1 MKKIILGFI
10 LSMTFL
16 TVYIVKVEAYSPHY
30 LPGGKNYISS
40 DNIIEVNETIS
51 SIDSFTIKPYTEYT
65 FSVDNIFFEGMP
77 FEGAICFYDNDVFII
92 EYAFDNYMMENN
104 IELNV
109 WSYTFITPAEAN
121 YMSFEFRDNGN
132 YEPGTE
138 LIGVQLEEGSV
149 STEYEPYIAGSI
161 IDTSSPYFV
170 GSGTIISYF
179 DQPITIPE
187 IQSSLTAYD
196 DIDGDL
202 TDNIS
207 LFQDGYSE
215 NMTTLGSYDLI
226 FEVSDN
232 SDNKTQLTVK
242 VEVVD
247 VLAPVFSDIGVIKA
261 VYPNVYSIEEIK
273 GMLTASDN
281 YDGDISAGI
290 ILVEDRYTEFSSQ
303 TGLYEI
309 EFNVTD
315 TSGNIT
321 NYIQT
326 IEVVDE
332 EGPIISGNDNISVG
346 YDQELSMS
354 NIKYGL
360 SVVDNYDLSSTIELV
375 LESNNYTANCHT
387 LGTYLVQF
395 SATDSSGNKTI
406 KDITINVVDEI
417 GPVVYLNSSII
428 QVYSD
433 TVLSLPD
440 FAKLLVNTNE
450 LSNEQ
455 DYFIKIKYDSYSKNS
470 FNPGTYHLYLDFED
484 GYGKIL
490 SKEFQINVLERDYD
504 YLYIQEDIVI
514 SPEKA
519 INSEKWFIV
528 GGVAI
533 STLLSGGIIVFQL
546 LKRKSFF

>member
-1 MKKIILGFI
+1 MKKIILGLI
-10 LSMTFL
+10 LVMTFL

-40 DNIIEVNETIS
+40 DNIIEVNEMIS
-51 SIDSFTIKPYTEYT
+51 TIDSFMVKPYTEYT
-65 FSVDNIFFEGMP
+65 FSVDNSFYEGTP
-77 FEGAICFYDNDVFII
+77 FEGSICLYDNDQFII
-92 EYAFDNYMMENN
+92 EYAFDNYMMENYPDF
-104 IELNV
+104 NV
-109 WSYTFITPAEAN
+109 WSYTFMTPANAN
-121 YMSFEFRDNGN
+121 YLSFEFRDNDN

-138 LIGVQLEEGSV
+138 LIGVQLEEGSMP
-149 STEYEPYIAGSI
+149 SDYEPYIAGSI

-187 IQSSLTAYD
+187 VQSSLTAYD

-202 TDNIS
+202 TDNIN
-207 LFQDGYSE
+207 LIQDGYSE
-215 NMTTLGSYDLI
+215 NMTSLGSYDLI

-232 SDNKTQLTVK
+232 SNNKTQLTVK
-242 VEVVD
+242 VEVID
-247 VLAPVFSDIGVIKA
+247 VLAPVFSDIGVINA
-261 VYPNVYSIEEIK
+261 VYPNVYSVEEIK

-281 YDGDISAGI
+281 YDGDISSNI
-290 ILVEDRYTEFSSQ
+290 TLVDDRYSEFSSQ

-309 EFNVTD
+309 EFSVTD
-315 TSGNIT
+315 GSGNIT

-346 YDQELSMS
+346 YDQELSMA

-375 LESNNYTANCHT
+375 LELNNYSDNCHT

-484 GYGKIL
+484 GYGKVL

-504 YLYIQEDIVI
+504 YLYIQDDVDI
-514 SPEKA
+514 SPEKG
-519 INSEKWFIV
+519 INSEKWFVI

-533 STLLSGGIIVFQL
+533 STLLSSGIIVFQL
-546 LKRKSFF
+546 LKRKSLF

>member
-10 LSMTFL
+10 LSITFL
-16 TVYIVKVEAYSPHY
+16 TVFIIKAEAYSPHY

-51 SIDSFTIKPYTEYT
+51 SIDSFVIKPYTEYT

-92 EYAFDNYMMENN
+92 EYSFDNYMMENN
-104 IELNV
+104 VDLNV

-138 LIGVQLEEGSV
+138 LIGVQLEEGFV
-149 STEYEPYIAGSI
+149 PTEYEPYIAGSI

-179 DQPITIPE
+179 DQPITISE

-202 TDNIS
+202 TDNIN
-207 LFQDGYSE
+207 LIQDGYSE
-215 NMTTLGSYDLI
+215 NMTSLGSYDLI

-232 SDNKTQLTVK
+232 SNNKTQLTVK

-247 VLAPVFSDIGVIKA
+247 VLAPVFSDIGIIKA
-261 VYPNVYSIEEIK
+261 VYPNVYSVEEIK

-281 YDGDISAGI
+281 YDGNISSNI
-290 ILVEDRYTEFSSQ
+290 TLVDDRYTEFSSQ

-309 EFNVTD
+309 EYSVTD
-315 TSGNIT
+315 TSGNT
-321 NYIQT
+321 ANYVQI

-375 LESNNYTANCHT
+375 LESNSYSTNSHT

-406 KDITINVVDEI
+406 KDIIINVVDEI

-450 LSNEQ
+450 LSDKQ

-484 GYGKIL
+484 GYGKVL

-504 YLYIQEDIVI
+504 YLYIQDDMDI
-514 SPEKA
+514 SPEKG
-519 INSEKWFIV
+519 INSEKWFII
-528 GGVAI
+528 GGVAL
-533 STLLSGGIIVFQL
+533 STLLSSGIIVFQI
-546 LKRKSFF
+546 LKRKSIF

>member
-10 LSMTFL
+10 LSITFL
-16 TVYIVKVEAYSPHY
+16 TVFIIKVEAYSPHY

-51 SIDSFTIKPYTEYT
+51 SIDSFVIKPYTEYT

-92 EYAFDNYMMENN
+92 EYSFDNYMMENN
-104 IELNV
+104 VDLNV

-138 LIGVQLEEGSV
+138 LIGVQLEEGFV
-149 STEYEPYIAGSI
+149 PTEYEPYIAGSI

-179 DQPITIPE
+179 DQPITISE

-202 TDNIS
+202 TDNIN
-207 LFQDGYSE
+207 LIQDGYSE
-215 NMTTLGSYDLI
+215 NMTSLGSYDLI

-232 SDNKTQLTVK
+232 SNNKTQLTVK

-247 VLAPVFSDIGVIKA
+247 VLAPVFSDIGIIKA
-261 VYPNVYSIEEIK
+261 VYPNVYSVEEIK

-281 YDGDISAGI
+281 YDGNISSNI
-290 ILVEDRYTEFSSQ
+290 TLVDDRYTEFSSQ

-309 EFNVTD
+309 EYSVTD
-315 TSGNIT
+315 TSGNT
-321 NYIQT
+321 ANYVQI

-375 LESNNYTANCHT
+375 LESNSYSTNSHT

-406 KDITINVVDEI
+406 KDIIINVVDEI

-450 LSNEQ
+450 LSDKQ

-484 GYGKIL
+484 GYGKVL

-504 YLYIQEDIVI
+504 YLYIQDDMDI
-514 SPEKA
+514 SPEKG
-519 INSEKWFIV
+519 INSEKWFII
-528 GGVAI
+528 GGVAL
-533 STLLSGGIIVFQL
+533 STLLSSGIIVFQI
-546 LKRKSFF
+546 LKRKSIF

>member
-10 LSMTFL
+10 LSITFL
-16 TVYIVKVEAYSPHY
+16 TVFIIKVEAYSPHY

-51 SIDSFTIKPYTEYT
+51 SIDSFVIKPYTEYT

-92 EYAFDNYMMENN
+92 EFSFDNYMMENN
-104 IELNV
+104 VDLNV

-138 LIGVQLEEGSV
+138 LIGVQLEEGFV
-149 STEYEPYIAGSI
+149 PTEYEPYIAGSI

-179 DQPITIPE
+179 DQPITISE

-202 TDNIS
+202 TDNIN
-207 LFQDGYSE
+207 LIQDGYSE
-215 NMTTLGSYDLI
+215 NMTSLGSYDLI

-232 SDNKTQLTVK
+232 SNNKTQLTVK

-261 VYPNVYSIEEIK
+261 VYPNVYSVEEIK

-281 YDGDISAGI
+281 YDGNISSNI
-290 ILVEDRYTEFSSQ
+290 TLVDDRYTEFSSQ

-309 EFNVTD
+309 EYSVTD
-315 TSGNIT
+315 TSGNT
-321 NYIQT
+321 ANYVQI

-375 LESNNYTANCHT
+375 LESNSYSTNSHT

-406 KDITINVVDEI
+406 KDIIINVVDEI

-450 LSNEQ
+450 LSDKQ

-484 GYGKIL
+484 GYGKVL

-504 YLYIQEDIVI
+504 YLYIQDDMDI
-514 SPEKA
+514 SPEKGV
-519 INSEKWFIV
+519 NSQKWFVI
-528 GGVAI
+528 GGVAL
-533 STLLSGGIIVFQL
+533 STLLSSGIIVFQI
-546 LKRKSFF
+546 LKRKSIF

>member
-10 LSMTFL
+10 LSITFL
-16 TVYIVKVEAYSPHY
+16 TVFIIKVEAYSPHY

-51 SIDSFTIKPYTEYT
+51 SIDSFVIKPYTEYT

-92 EYAFDNYMMENN
+92 EFSFDNYMMENN
-104 IELNV
+104 VDLNV

-138 LIGVQLEEGSV
+138 LIGVQLEEGFV
-149 STEYEPYIAGSI
+149 PTEYEPYIAGSI
-161 IDTSSPYFV
+161 IDTSSPFFV

-179 DQPITIPE
+179 DQPITISE

-202 TDNIS
+202 TDNIN
-207 LFQDGYSE
+207 LIQDGYSE
-215 NMTTLGSYDLI
+215 NMTSLGSYDLI

-232 SDNKTQLTVK
+232 SNNKTQLTVK

-261 VYPNVYSIEEIK
+261 VYPNVYSVEEIK

-281 YDGDISAGI
+281 YDGNISSNI
-290 ILVEDRYTEFSSQ
+290 TLVDDRYTEFSSQ

-309 EFNVTD
+309 EYSVTD
-315 TSGNIT
+315 TSGNT
-321 NYIQT
+321 ANYVQI

-375 LESNNYTANCHT
+375 LESNSYSTNSHT

-406 KDITINVVDEI
+406 KDIIINVVDEI

-450 LSNEQ
+450 LSDKQ

-484 GYGKIL
+484 GYGKVL

-504 YLYIQEDIVI
+504 YLYIQDDMDI
-514 SPEKA
+514 SPEKG
-519 INSEKWFIV
+519 INSEKWFII
-528 GGVAI
+528 GGVAL
-533 STLLSGGIIVFQL
+533 STLLSSGIIVFQI
-546 LKRKSFF
+546 LKRKSIF

>member
-10 LSMTFL
+10 LSITFL
-16 TVYIVKVEAYSPHY
+16 TVFIIKVEAYSPHY

-51 SIDSFTIKPYTEYT
+51 SIDSFVIKPYTEYT

-92 EYAFDNYMMENN
+92 EFSFDNYMMENN
-104 IELNV
+104 VDLNV

-138 LIGVQLEEGSV
+138 LIGVQLEEGFV
-149 STEYEPYIAGSI
+149 PTEYEPYIAGSI

-179 DQPITIPE
+179 DQPITISE

-202 TDNIS
+202 TDNIN
-207 LFQDGYSE
+207 LIQDGYSE
-215 NMTTLGSYDLI
+215 NMTSLGSYDLI

-232 SDNKTQLTVK
+232 SNNKTQLTVK

-261 VYPNVYSIEEIK
+261 VYPNVYSVEEIK

-281 YDGDISAGI
+281 YDGDISSHI
-290 ILVEDRYTEFSSQ
+290 TLVDDRYTEFSSQ

-309 EFNVTD
+309 EYSVTD
-315 TSGNIT
+315 TSGNT
-321 NYIQT
+321 ANYVQI

-346 YDQELSMS
+346 YDQELTMA

-360 SVVDNYDLSSTIELV
+360 SVVDNYDLSSIIELV
-375 LESNNYTANCHT
+375 LESNSYSANSHT

-406 KDITINVVDEI
+406 KDIIINVVDEI

-450 LSNEQ
+450 LSGEQ

-484 GYGKIL
+484 GYGKVL

-504 YLYIQEDIVI
+504 YLYIQDDMDI
-514 SPEKA
+514 SPEKG
-519 INSEKWFIV
+519 INSEKWFII
-528 GGVAI
+528 GGVAL
-533 STLLSGGIIVFQL
+533 STLLSSGIIVFQI
-546 LKRKSFF
+546 LKRKSIF

>member
-16 TVYIVKVEAYSPHY
+16 TVFIIKVEAYSPHY

-51 SIDSFTIKPYTEYT
+51 SIDSFVIKPYTEYT

-92 EYAFDNYMMENN
+92 EFSFDNYMMENN
-104 IELNV
+104 VDLNV

-121 YMSFEFRDNGN
+121 YMNFEFRDNGN

-470 FNPGTYHLYLDFED
+470 YNPGTYHLYLDFED